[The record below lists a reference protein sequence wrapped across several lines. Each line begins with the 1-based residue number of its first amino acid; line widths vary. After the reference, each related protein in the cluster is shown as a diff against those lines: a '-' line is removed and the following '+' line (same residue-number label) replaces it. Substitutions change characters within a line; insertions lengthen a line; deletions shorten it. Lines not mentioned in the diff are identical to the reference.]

1 VTPTAAEY
9 GAVVVAADAD
19 GIELTLFVNGASDL
33 SARAIANAR
42 RLCDTSPGGPFHLVL
57 VDVAENPASLRAN
70 QILAVPTLARTRPL
84 PVRKVVGDLSEPSR
98 VLTALGLDF
107 PAAVTAPRAEV

>member
-9 GAVVVAADAD
+9 EAAALRTDAE
-19 GIELTLFVNGASDL
+19 GVELTLYVNGASDL

-42 RLCDTSPGGPFHLVL
+42 LLCDSSPGGPFHLVL
-57 VDVAENPASLRAN
+57 VDVAENLATLRAN

-84 PVRKVVGDLSEPSR
+84 PVRKVVGDLSEPGR
-98 VLTALGLDF
+98 VLAALGLT
-107 PAAVTAPRAEV
+107 PPTPVPAPRAEA